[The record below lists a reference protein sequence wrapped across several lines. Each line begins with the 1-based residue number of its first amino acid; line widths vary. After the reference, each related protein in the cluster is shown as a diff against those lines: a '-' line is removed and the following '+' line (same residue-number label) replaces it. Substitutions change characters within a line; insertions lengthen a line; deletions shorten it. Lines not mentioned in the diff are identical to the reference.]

1 MHSSLDSRPIIT
13 LVLMSFVVAM
23 FVLGIISSA
32 RLVKALEDE
41 EDNKNRP

>member
-1 MHSSLDSRPIIT
+1 METNIDSRPIIT

-23 FVLGIISSA
+23 FVIGIISSA

>member
-1 MHSSLDSRPIIT
+1 MEANIDSRTIIT

-23 FVLGIISSA
+23 LVIGIISSV

-41 EDNKNRP
+41 EDNKNRS